1 MGTTNLLV
9 KQQLDSQQL
18 LLLQSEYNKKKK
30 SKTVAYVLWFFFGYL
45 GVHRFYTRDTKRAL
59 LMLFTL
65 GGFFIWDLID
75 VFFIGGRVE
84 ELNEEI
90 ESNLLAELIAY
101 NNKESK

>member
-1 MGTTNLLV
+1 
-9 KQQLDSQQL
+9 
-18 LLLQSEYNKKKK
+18 
-30 SKTVAYVLWFFFGYL
+30 
-45 GVHRFYTRDTKRAL
+45 
-59 LMLFTL
+59 MLFTL